1 MRAARLPLHLERSA
15 WGGEGGCA
23 SLAHAHRMAAMV
35 EAVVFR
41 AESPARPH
49 PRSRRQACCLDVTC
63 SKVISESLHTQRL
76 EGTVRE
82 ALWTRAATQ

>member
-1 MRAARLPLHLERSA
+1 
-15 WGGEGGCA
+15 
-23 SLAHAHRMAAMV
+23 MV
-35 EAVVFR
+35 EVVVFR

-63 SKVISESLHTQRL
+63 KVISESLHTQRL

>member
-1 MRAARLPLHLERSA
+1 MRAAQLPLHLELC
-15 WGGEGGCA
+15 GERRGGCA

-41 AESPARPH
+41 GAQGRVSARPR
-49 PRSRRQACCLDVTC
+49 PRPRQQACCLDVTC
-63 SKVISESLHTQRL
+63 KVFSESLHKQRL

-82 ALWTRAATQ
+82 ALWTMS

>member
-1 MRAARLPLHLERSA
+1 MRAAQLPLHLELC
-15 WGGEGGCA
+15 GERRGGCA

-41 AESPARPH
+41 DAPARPR
-49 PRSRRQACCLDVTC
+49 PRPRRQACCLDATC
-63 SKVISESLHTQRL
+63 KVISESLHTQRL

-82 ALWTRAATQ
+82 ALWTRAGLN